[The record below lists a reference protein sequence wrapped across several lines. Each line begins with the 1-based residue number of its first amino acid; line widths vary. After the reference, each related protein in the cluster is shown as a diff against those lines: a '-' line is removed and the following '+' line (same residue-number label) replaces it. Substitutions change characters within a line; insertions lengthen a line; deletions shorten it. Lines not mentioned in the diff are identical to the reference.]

1 MRPPDVPE
9 LLIAALLLGAVVWAM
24 YNWSHRKTEASK
36 PK

>member
-24 YNWSHRKTEASK
+24 YNWSRRNTEASK
-36 PK
+36 QK